1 MAFRREKAGHFK
13 SEIIGS
19 TKKFIKMSNQKKK
32 LEGKVAIVTGASKG
46 IGAGIAKAFA
56 GEGASV
62 VVNYASDKTSAE
74 NIVNEIISK
83 DGKAIAVYA
92 DVSKEADVK
101 NMFEQAHAAFGRL
114 DILVNNAG
122 VFKSIPIEQISV
134 EEFNRHYSINVLGN
148 LLATKEAVKYFGEKG
163 GSLINMTSVVSE
175 KGVPTYSIYSGT
187 KGAIQSITHALAA
200 ELGPKNIRVNAIAP
214 GAIETEGTQ
223 VDFGGG
229 VAEQYIK
236 ATPLGRMGFPQDV
249 AKVAVFLASDDSEFL
264 ADSRIE
270 VSGGLK

>member
-1 MAFRREKAGHFK
+1 M
-13 SEIIGS
+13 
-19 TKKFIKMSNQKKK
+19 KK

-46 IGAGIAKAFA
+46 IGAGIARAFA
-56 GEGASV
+56 EEGASV
-62 VVNYASDKTSAE
+62 VVNYASDKASAE
-74 NIVNEIISK
+74 NIVNEIIAK
-83 DGKAIAVYA
+83 DGKAIAIYA
-92 DVSKEADVK
+92 DVSKEAEVK
-101 NMFEQAHAAFGRL
+101 KMFEEANTVFGRL

-122 VFKSIPIEQISV
+122 VFKSIPIEEISV

-148 LLATKEAVKYFGEKG
+148 LLATREAVKYFGEKG
-163 GSLINMTSVVSE
+163 GSIINMTSVVSE

-187 KGAIQSITHALAA
+187 KGAVQSITHALAA

-236 ATPLGRMGFPQDV
+236 ATPLGRMGFPKDV

-264 ADSRIE
+264 TDSRIE

>member
-1 MAFRREKAGHFK
+1 
-13 SEIIGS
+13 
-19 TKKFIKMSNQKKK
+19 MSNQKKK

>member
-1 MAFRREKAGHFK
+1 M
-13 SEIIGS
+13 
-19 TKKFIKMSNQKKK
+19 KK

-46 IGAGIAKAFA
+46 IGAGIARAFA
-56 GEGASV
+56 KEGASV
-62 VVNYASDKTSAE
+62 VVNYASDKAGAE
-74 NIVNEIISK
+74 NIVNEITAK
-83 DGKAIAVYA
+83 EGKAIAIYA

-101 NMFEQAHAAFGRL
+101 KMFEEANTVFGRL

-122 VFKSIPIEQISV
+122 VFKSIPIEEISV

-148 LLATKEAVKYFGEKG
+148 LLATREAVKYFGEKG
-163 GSLINMTSVVSE
+163 GSIINMTSVVSE
-175 KGVPTYSIYSGT
+175 KGVPAYSIYSGT
-187 KGAIQSITHALAA
+187 KGAVQSITHALAA

-236 ATPLGRMGFPQDV
+236 ATPLGRMGFPKDV
-249 AKVAVFLASDDSEFL
+249 AKVAVFLASDDSAFL

>member
-1 MAFRREKAGHFK
+1 
-13 SEIIGS
+13 
-19 TKKFIKMSNQKKK
+19 MSNQMKK
-32 LEGKVAIVTGASKG
+32 LEGKVAIITGASKG
-46 IGAGIAKAFA
+46 IGAGIARAFA

-62 VVNYASDKTSAE
+62 VVNYASDKASAE
-74 NIVNEIISK
+74 NIVNEIIAK
-83 DGKAIAVYA
+83 GGKAIAAYA
-92 DVSKEADVK
+92 DVSKETEVK
-101 NMFEQAHAAFGRL
+101 NMFEKAHAAFGRL

-122 VFKSIPIEQISV
+122 VFKSIPIEEISV

-148 LLATKEAVKYFGEKG
+148 LLATREAVKYFGEKG
-163 GSLINMTSVVSE
+163 GSIINMTSVVSE

-187 KGAIQSITHALAA
+187 KGAVQSMTHALAA
-200 ELGPKNIRVNAIAP
+200 ELGPKKIRVNAIAP

-236 ATPLGRMGFPQDV
+236 ATPLGRMGFPHDV

>member
-1 MAFRREKAGHFK
+1 M
-13 SEIIGS
+13 
-19 TKKFIKMSNQKKK
+19 KK

-46 IGAGIAKAFA
+46 IGAGIARAFA
-56 GEGASV
+56 EEGASV
-62 VVNYASDKTSAE
+62 VVNYASDKAGAE
-74 NIVNEIISK
+74 NIVNEIIAK
-83 DGKAIAVYA
+83 GGKAIAIYA

-101 NMFEQAHAAFGRL
+101 KMFEEANTAFGRL

-122 VFKSIPIEQISV
+122 VFKSIPIEKISV

-148 LLATKEAVKYFGEKG
+148 LLATREAVKYFGEKG
-163 GSLINMTSVVSE
+163 GSIINMTSVVSE

-187 KGAIQSITHALAA
+187 KGAVQSITHALAA

-223 VDFGGG
+223 VDFGDG

-236 ATPLGRMGFPQDV
+236 ATPLRRMGFPKDV
-249 AKVAVFLASDDSEFL
+249 AKVAVFLASDDSAFL

>member
-1 MAFRREKAGHFK
+1 M
-13 SEIIGS
+13 
-19 TKKFIKMSNQKKK
+19 TKQNRK

-56 GEGASV
+56 DEGASV
-62 VVNYASDKTSAE
+62 VVNYAGDKKGAE
-74 NIVNEIISK
+74 NVVNEIVK
-83 DGKAIAVYA
+83 NGGKAIVIHA
-92 DVSKEADVK
+92 DVSKETDVK
-101 NMFEQAHAAFGRL
+101 DMFEKAHAAFGRL

-122 VFKSIPIEQISV
+122 VFKSIPIEELTV

-148 LLATKEAVKYFGEKG
+148 LLATREAVKYFGDKG
-163 GSLINMTSVVSE
+163 GNVINMTSVVSE

-187 KGAIQSITHALAA
+187 KGAIQTITHALAA
-200 ELGPKNIRVNAIAP
+200 ELGPKKIRVNAIAP

-236 ATPLGRMGFPQDV
+236 ATPLGRMGYPVDV
-249 AKVAVFLASDDSEFL
+249 AKVAVFLASNDSDFL

>member
-1 MAFRREKAGHFK
+1 M
-13 SEIIGS
+13 
-19 TKKFIKMSNQKKK
+19 TNQKKR

-56 GEGASV
+56 EEGASV
-62 VVNYASDKTSAE
+62 VVNYAGDKNGAE
-74 NIVNEIISK
+74 NVVGEIIANG
-83 DGKAIAVYA
+83 GKAIVVHA
-92 DVSKEADVK
+92 DVSQEQDVK
-101 NMFEQAHAAFGRL
+101 NMFEKAYEEFGRL

-122 VFKSIPIEQISV
+122 VFRSIPIEQLTV

-148 LLATKEAVKYFGEKG
+148 LLATREAVKYFGDKG
-163 GSLINMTSVVSE
+163 GNIINMTSVVSE
-175 KGVPTYSIYSGT
+175 KGVSTYSIYAGT
-187 KGAIQSITHALAA
+187 KGAIQSLTHSLAA
-200 ELGPKNIRVNAIAP
+200 ELGPKKIRVNAIAP

-223 VDFGGG
+223 VDFAGD
-229 VAEQYIK
+229 VTEQYIK
-236 ATPLGRMGFPQDV
+236 ATPLGRMGYPIDV

>member
-1 MAFRREKAGHFK
+1 M
-13 SEIIGS
+13 
-19 TKKFIKMSNQKKK
+19 KK

-46 IGAGIAKAFA
+46 IGAGIARAFA
-56 GEGASV
+56 EEGASV
-62 VVNYASDKTSAE
+62 VVNYASDKAGAE
-74 NIVNEIISK
+74 NIVNEIIAK
-83 DGKAIAVYA
+83 DGKAIAIYA

-101 NMFEQAHAAFGRL
+101 KMFEEANTVFGRL

-122 VFKSIPIEQISV
+122 VFKSIPIEEISV

-148 LLATKEAVKYFGEKG
+148 LLATREAVKYFGEKG
-163 GSLINMTSVVSE
+163 GSIINMTSVVSE

-187 KGAIQSITHALAA
+187 KGAVQSITHALAA

-223 VDFGGG
+223 VDFGDG

-236 ATPLGRMGFPQDV
+236 ATPLRRMGFPKDV
-249 AKVAVFLASDDSEFL
+249 AKVAVFLASDDSAFL

>member
-1 MAFRREKAGHFK
+1 M
-13 SEIIGS
+13 
-19 TKKFIKMSNQKKK
+19 TKQNRK

-56 GEGASV
+56 DEGASV
-62 VVNYASDKTSAE
+62 VVNYAGDKKGAE
-74 NIVNEIISK
+74 NVVNEIVK
-83 DGKAIAVYA
+83 NGGKAIVVHA
-92 DVSKEADVK
+92 DVSKETDVK
-101 NMFEQAHAAFGRL
+101 DMFEKAHAAFGRL

-122 VFKSIPIEQISV
+122 VFKSIPIEELTV

-148 LLATKEAVKYFGEKG
+148 LLATREAVKYFGDKG
-163 GSLINMTSVVSE
+163 GNVINMTSVVSE

-187 KGAIQSITHALAA
+187 KGAIQTITHALAA
-200 ELGPKNIRVNAIAP
+200 ELGPKKIRVNAIAP

-236 ATPLGRMGFPQDV
+236 ATPLGRMGYPVDV
-249 AKVAVFLASDDSEFL
+249 AKVAVFLASDDSDFL

>member
-1 MAFRREKAGHFK
+1 M
-13 SEIIGS
+13 I
-19 TKKFIKMSNQKKK
+19 NQTKK

-56 GEGASV
+56 EEGASV
-62 VVNYASDKTSAE
+62 VVNYAGDKESA
-74 NIVNEIISK
+74 NNVVNEITAK
-83 DGKAIAVYA
+83 GGKAIVVHA
-92 DVSKEADVK
+92 DVSKEEDVK
-101 NMFEQAHAAFGRL
+101 NMFEKTYEAFGGL

-122 VFKSIPIEQISV
+122 VFKSIPIEQITV
-134 EEFNRHYSINVLGN
+134 EEFNRHYNINVLGN
-148 LLATKEAVKYFGEKG
+148 LLATREAVKYFGAKG
-163 GSLINMTSVVSE
+163 GNIINMTSVVSE

-187 KGAIQSITHALAA
+187 KGAIQTITHALAA
-200 ELGPKNIRVNAIAP
+200 ELGPKKIRVNAIAP

-223 VDFGGG
+223 VDFAGD

-236 ATPLGRMGFPQDV
+236 ATPLGRMGYPVDV
-249 AKVAVFLASDDSEFL
+249 AKVAVFLACDDSAFL

>member
-1 MAFRREKAGHFK
+1 M
-13 SEIIGS
+13 
-19 TKKFIKMSNQKKK
+19 KK

-46 IGAGIAKAFA
+46 IGAGIARAFA
-56 GEGASV
+56 EEGASV
-62 VVNYASDKTSAE
+62 VVNYASDKAGAE
-74 NIVNEIISK
+74 NIVNEIIAK
-83 DGKAIAVYA
+83 GGKAIAIYA

-101 NMFEQAHAAFGRL
+101 KMFEKANTAFGRL

-122 VFKSIPIEQISV
+122 VFKSIPIEKISV

-148 LLATKEAVKYFGEKG
+148 LLATREAVKYFGEKG
-163 GSLINMTSVVSE
+163 GSIINMTSVVSE

-187 KGAIQSITHALAA
+187 KGAVQSITHALAA

-223 VDFGGG
+223 VDFGDG

-236 ATPLGRMGFPQDV
+236 ATPLRRMGFPKDV
-249 AKVAVFLASDDSEFL
+249 AKVAVFLASDDSAFL

>member
-1 MAFRREKAGHFK
+1 M
-13 SEIIGS
+13 
-19 TKKFIKMSNQKKK
+19 KK

-56 GEGASV
+56 EEGASV

-74 NIVNEIISK
+74 NIVNEIIAK
-83 DGKAIAVYA
+83 GCKAIAIYA

-101 NMFEQAHAAFGRL
+101 KMFEEANTAFGRL

-122 VFKSIPIEQISV
+122 VFKSIPIEEISV

-163 GSLINMTSVVSE
+163 GSIINMTSVVSE
-175 KGVPTYSIYSGT
+175 KGVPAYSIYSGT
-187 KGAIQSITHALAA
+187 KGAVQSITHALAA

-236 ATPLGRMGFPQDV
+236 ATPLRRMGFPKDV
-249 AKVAVFLASDDSEFL
+249 AKVAVFLASDDSAFL

>member
-1 MAFRREKAGHFK
+1 
-13 SEIIGS
+13 
-19 TKKFIKMSNQKKK
+19 MSSQNKK

-56 GEGASV
+56 EEGASV
-62 VVNYASDKTSAE
+62 VVNYAGDKQGAT
-74 NIVNEIISK
+74 NVVNEITEK
-83 DGKAIAVYA
+83 GGKAIAVHA
-92 DVSKEADVK
+92 DVSTETDIKK
-101 NMFEQAHAAFGRL
+101 MFEKAYETFGRL

-122 VFKSIPIEQISV
+122 VFKSIPIEEISI

-148 LLATKEAVKYFGEKG
+148 LLATREAVKYFGDKG
-163 GSLINMTSVVSE
+163 GNIINMTSVVSE
-175 KGVPTYSIYSGT
+175 KGVPTYSIYAGT
-187 KGAIQSITHALAA
+187 KGAIQSLTHALAA
-200 ELGPKNIRVNAIAP
+200 ELGPKKIRVNAIAP

-236 ATPLGRMGFPQDV
+236 ATPLRRMGFPKDV
-249 AKVAVFLASDDSEFL
+249 AKVAVFLASDDSAFL

>member
-1 MAFRREKAGHFK
+1 M
-13 SEIIGS
+13 
-19 TKKFIKMSNQKKK
+19 KK

-46 IGAGIAKAFA
+46 IGAGIARAFA
-56 GEGASV
+56 EEGASV
-62 VVNYASDKTSAE
+62 VVNYASDKVSAE
-74 NIVNEIISK
+74 NIVNEIIAK
-83 DGKAIAVYA
+83 DGKAIAIYA
-92 DVSKEADVK
+92 DVSKEAEVK
-101 NMFEQAHAAFGRL
+101 KMFEEANTAFGRL
-114 DILVNNAG
+114 DILINNAG
-122 VFKSIPIEQISV
+122 VFKSIPIEEISV

-148 LLATKEAVKYFGEKG
+148 LLATREAVKYFGEKG
-163 GSLINMTSVVSE
+163 GSIINMTSVVSE

-187 KGAIQSITHALAA
+187 KGAVQSITHALAA

-236 ATPLGRMGFPQDV
+236 ATPLRRMGFPKDV

-264 ADSRIE
+264 TDSRIE

>member
-1 MAFRREKAGHFK
+1 M
-13 SEIIGS
+13 
-19 TKKFIKMSNQKKK
+19 KK

-46 IGAGIAKAFA
+46 IGAGIARAFA
-56 GEGASV
+56 EEGASV
-62 VVNYASDKTSAE
+62 VVNYASDKAGAE
-74 NIVNEIISK
+74 NMVNEIIAK
-83 DGKAIAVYA
+83 DGKAIAIYA

-101 NMFEQAHAAFGRL
+101 KMFEEANTVFGRL

-122 VFKSIPIEQISV
+122 VFKSIPIEEISV

-148 LLATKEAVKYFGEKG
+148 LLATREAVKYFGEKG
-163 GSLINMTSVVSE
+163 GSIINMTSVVSE

-187 KGAIQSITHALAA
+187 KGAVQSITHALAA

-236 ATPLGRMGFPQDV
+236 ATPLRRMGFPKDV
-249 AKVAVFLASDDSEFL
+249 AKVAVFLASDDSAFL

>member
-1 MAFRREKAGHFK
+1 M
-13 SEIIGS
+13 
-19 TKKFIKMSNQKKK
+19 TKQNRK

-56 GEGASV
+56 DEGASV
-62 VVNYASDKTSAE
+62 VVNYAGDKKGAE
-74 NIVNEIISK
+74 NVVNEIVK
-83 DGKAIAVYA
+83 NGGKAIVVHA
-92 DVSKEADVK
+92 DVSKETDVK
-101 NMFEQAHAAFGRL
+101 DMFEKAHAAFGRL

-122 VFKSIPIEQISV
+122 VFKSIPIEELTV

-148 LLATKEAVKYFGEKG
+148 LLATREAVKYFGDKG
-163 GSLINMTSVVSE
+163 GNVINMTSVVSE

-187 KGAIQSITHALAA
+187 KGAIQTITHALAA
-200 ELGPKNIRVNAIAP
+200 ELGPKKIRVNAIAP

-236 ATPLGRMGFPQDV
+236 ATPLGRMGYPVDV
-249 AKVAVFLASDDSEFL
+249 AKVAVFLASDDSAFL

>member
-1 MAFRREKAGHFK
+1 M
-13 SEIIGS
+13 
-19 TKKFIKMSNQKKK
+19 TKQNGK

-56 GEGASV
+56 DEGASV
-62 VVNYASDKTSAE
+62 VVNYAGDKKGAE
-74 NIVNEIISK
+74 NVVNEIVK
-83 DGKAIAVYA
+83 NGGKAIVVHA
-92 DVSKEADVK
+92 DVSKETDVK
-101 NMFEQAHAAFGRL
+101 DMFEKAHAAFGRL

-122 VFKSIPIEQISV
+122 VFKSIPIEELTV

-148 LLATKEAVKYFGEKG
+148 LLATREAVKYFGDKG
-163 GSLINMTSVVSE
+163 GNVINMTSVVSE

-187 KGAIQSITHALAA
+187 KGAIQTITHALAA
-200 ELGPKNIRVNAIAP
+200 ELGPKKIRVNAIAP

-236 ATPLGRMGFPQDV
+236 ATPLGRMGYPVDV
-249 AKVAVFLASDDSEFL
+249 AKVAVFLASDDSAFL

>member
-1 MAFRREKAGHFK
+1 M
-13 SEIIGS
+13 
-19 TKKFIKMSNQKKK
+19 TKQNRK

-56 GEGASV
+56 DEGASV
-62 VVNYASDKTSAE
+62 VVNYAGDKKGAE
-74 NIVNEIISK
+74 NVVSEIVKNG
-83 DGKAIAVYA
+83 GKAIVIHA
-92 DVSKEADVK
+92 DVSKETDVK
-101 NMFEQAHAAFGRL
+101 DMFEKAHAAFGRL

-122 VFKSIPIEQISV
+122 VFKSIPIEELTV

-148 LLATKEAVKYFGEKG
+148 LLATREAVKYFGDKG
-163 GSLINMTSVVSE
+163 GNVINMTSVVSE

-187 KGAIQSITHALAA
+187 KGAIQTITHALAA
-200 ELGPKNIRVNAIAP
+200 ELGPKKIRVNAIAP

-236 ATPLGRMGFPQDV
+236 ATPLGRMGYPVDV
-249 AKVAVFLASDDSEFL
+249 AKVAVFLASNDSDFL